1 MLSKR
6 LLILLSLLLVVVLVI
21 PACQPTAETP
31 KVEEEKPAEDVKVEP
46 TKAPEVIG
54 EEPIEE
60 EFVVDESLV
69 SGMVVKSVGTKPVRG
84 GKFVMA
90 IDNLVH
96 LDPVSVAEDQ
106 ETYVLID
113 ETLFEFD
120 PEWKATPLLVKSVE
134 ISPDG
139 LVHTW
144 KLREGVKFQDG
155 SPFNAEIVKW
165 NLDRKIEQ
173 QTPYYDSIP
182 WADDPI
188 KVIDEYTVTAT
199 LKEPFFVMYQ
209 YLSGSSFMMYSKTFV
224 ESHTPDDLKNQAV
237 GTGPYI
243 VKEYRPNDVLLLER
257 NPNYWQKGL
266 PFFDEI
272 EIRIVPDA
280 QSRLLMLEAGEI
292 DFAKDLSIQ
301 DLKRVEGN
309 PKIMATTGPSS
320 RIYHIIPH
328 QLRPPL
334 ENVNVRKAFN
344 LAIDK
349 DAMNKTI
356 FDDRYVIATGF
367 ATPNIQ
373 GYTPFEPLPY
383 DPEEAK
389 RLLDEAGLV
398 DTNGDGFRE
407 LGRSR

>member
-1 MLSKR
+1 M
-6 LLILLSLLLVVVLVI
+6 VVVLVI

-46 TKAPEVIG
+46 TKAPEVLG

-69 SGMVVKSVGTKPVRG
+69 SGMVVKSVGTKPVRS

-90 IDNLVH
+90 IANLVH

-106 ETYVLID
+106 ETYLLIY

-144 KLREGVKFQDG
+144 KLREGVKFPDG

-165 NLDRKIEQ
+165 NLDRKIGQ

-199 LKEPFFVMYQ
+199 
-209 YLSGSSFMMYSKTFV
+209 
-224 ESHTPDDLKNQAV
+224 
-237 GTGPYI
+237 
-243 VKEYRPNDVLLLER
+243 YRKRTLLRHVPVSVRTLLHDV
-257 NPNYWQKGL
+257 
-266 PFFDEI
+266 
-272 EIRIVPDA
+272 
-280 QSRLLMLEAGEI
+280 
-292 DFAKDLSIQ
+292 
-301 DLKRVEGN
+301 
-309 PKIMATTGPSS
+309 
-320 RIYHIIPH
+320 
-328 QLRPPL
+328 
-334 ENVNVRKAFN
+334 
-344 LAIDK
+344 
-349 DAMNKTI
+349 
-356 FDDRYVIATGF
+356 
-367 ATPNIQ
+367 
-373 GYTPFEPLPY
+373 
-383 DPEEAK
+383 
-389 RLLDEAGLV
+389 
-398 DTNGDGFRE
+398 
-407 LGRSR
+407 